1 MSGAPGLVLA
11 SFAACVGCFL
21 LLGIASFARSRG
33 TCADYYLASRSVSPA
48 LVGLSA
54 VATNNSG
61 YMFIGVIG
69 YTYASGLA
77 AVWLMVGW
85 ILGDLLAS
93 FAVHRQLRL
102 ATERTRELTFVGV
115 LAHWSAGDQRR
126 LRVVAALFTLV
137 FLGAYA
143 AAQIAAGSKALDA
156 LFGWGREAGALL
168 TASMVVAYCLA
179 GGIRASIWT
188 DAAQAFV
195 MLLAMA
201 VLLVAAVAGLGG
213 AAASWQ
219 RLQHIPDFM
228 SWFPDDLLVPGVA
241 GMGLFAVGWLFAGLS
256 VIGQPHVMVRF
267 MALDDPAGL
276 ARARLWYYTFFV
288 AFYAMATAVG
298 LLSRVYLPELATLDP
313 ELALP
318 EMAELLLPPALVGL
332 LLAGIFAATMSTAD
346 SLVLSCSAA
355 ITQDLR
361 RHPASSLLHARLATL
376 GVTACALAVAVSE
389 TRSVF
394 DLVVLSWST
403 LASAF
408 APLLIVHAL
417 GNRPTQTQALAMLAA
432 GVLVAWGWRMV
443 GLADRVYEGMPGILC
458 GLATY
463 YLMAAAATTRRTSLL
478 TRATPIPPSDAAG
491 PRLRT

>member
-1 MSGAPGLVLA
+1 MLA
-11 SFAACVGCFL
+11 SFAACVVCFL
-21 LLGIASFARSRG
+21 LIGLASFARSRG
-33 TCADYYLASRSVSPA
+33 TCTDYYLASRDVSPV

-69 YTYASGLA
+69 YTYSSGLA

-85 ILGDLLAS
+85 IAGDLLAS
-93 FAVHRQLRL
+93 FAVYRPLRL
-102 ATERTRELTFVGV
+102 AAGRTRELTFTGV
-115 LAHWSAGDQRR
+115 LSRWGGDERR
-126 LRVVAALFTLV
+126 TLRVVGGLFTLV

-156 LFGWGREAGALL
+156 LFGWGRDAGGLL
-168 TASMVVAYCLA
+168 TASMVMAYCLA

-188 DAAQAFV
+188 DAVQAFV

-201 VLLVAAVAGLGG
+201 TLLVAAMAGLGG
-213 AAASWQ
+213 VAPSWQ
-219 RLQHIPDFM
+219 RLQQVPDFM
-228 SWFPDDLLVPGVA
+228 HWFPRDLLVPGGA
-241 GMGLFAVGWLFAGLS
+241 GMGLFACGWLFAGLS

-267 MALDDPAGL
+267 MALDDPSSL
-276 ARARLWYYTFFV
+276 TRARAWYYTFFI

-298 LLSRVYLPELATLDP
+298 LLSRVYLPDLGRLDP

-318 EMAELLLPPALVGL
+318 EMAELLLSPVLVGL

-355 ITQDLR
+355 VTHDLR
-361 RHPASSLLHARLATL
+361 RRPAGSLLQSRLATL
-376 GVTACALAVAVSE
+376 GVTACALAVAVTE

-394 DLVVLSWST
+394 DLVVASWST
-403 LASAF
+403 LAAAF
-408 APLLIVHAL
+408 APLLLVQAF
-417 GNRPTQTQALAMLAA
+417 GNRPSERQALTMLAV
-432 GVLVAWGWRMV
+432 GVLTAWGWRIG
-443 GLADRVYEGMPGILC
+443 GLAEQVYEGMPGILC

-463 YLMAAAATTRRTSLL
+463 YLTVALGATARSGARRSAATV
-478 TRATPIPPSDAAG
+478 APGDAAG
-491 PRLRT
+491 SPHRN